1 MTSDKGVVVSYQTVT
16 LSVDSGIG
24 TLTLN
29 RPDKLNAID
38 DVMAREL
45 LEASRE
51 LLTDTAVRALVITGA
66 GRGFSGGGDVKFL
79 GNAVAKG
86 DYDTAMSLV
95 RMGGQLVRSLRESP
109 KPVLASINGVAAGG
123 GANLALGCDLRIASD
138 QAGIGQ
144 VFHRIGLH
152 PDWGGSWFV
161 PELAGPATALEL
173 IWSAEVIPAQRCLEL
188 GLVNRVVPHEQLA
201 AATREWATKLAAVPP
216 IAAGLAKQAVYAS
229 RSGTL
234 ADALAREEVNQ
245 ERCFKTGDAKEGFRS
260 FAEKRPPRF
269 EGR

>member
-1 MTSDKGVVVSYQTVT
+1 VTSAKEVATGYQTVT
-16 LSVDSGIG
+16 VSVDSGIG

-45 LEASRE
+45 IEASRE
-51 LLTDTAVRALVITGA
+51 LLTDPAVRALVITGA
-66 GRGFSGGGDVKFL
+66 GRGFSAGGDVKFL
-79 GNAVAKG
+79 GSCVDKG
-86 DYDTAMSLV
+86 DFDTAMSLV

-109 KPVLASINGVAAGG
+109 KPILASINGVAAGG

-152 PDWGGSWFV
+152 PDWGGTWFV
-161 PELAGPATALEL
+161 PELAGPAAALEL
-173 IWSAEVIPAQRCLEL
+173 IWSAEVIPVKRCMEL
-188 GLVNRVVPHEQLA
+188 GLVNRVVPHDQLA
-201 AATREWATKLAAVPP
+201 VATREWALKLAALPP

-229 RSGTL
+229 HTGTL
-234 ADALAREEVNQ
+234 ADALAREEANQ
-245 ERCFKTGDAKEGFRS
+245 ERCFKTSDAKEGFKS
-260 FAEKRPPRF
+260 FGEKRAPRF

>member
-1 MTSDKGVVVSYQTVT
+1 MTSDKGVAAGYQAVTV
-16 LSVDSGIG
+16 SVDSGIG

-45 LEASRE
+45 IEATRE
-51 LLTDTAVRALVITGA
+51 LLTDDAVRVVVITGA
-66 GRGFSGGGDVKFL
+66 GRGFSAGGDVKFL
-79 GNAVAKG
+79 GTSVSEG
-86 DYDTAMSLV
+86 DYETAMSLV

-123 GANLALGCDLRIASD
+123 GANLALGCDVRIASD

-152 PDWGGSWFV
+152 PDWGGTWFV

-173 IWSAEVIPAQRCLEL
+173 IWSAEVIPARRCLEL
-188 GLVNRVVPHEQLA
+188 GLVNRVVPQDELA
-201 AATREWATKLAAVPP
+201 AATREWAVKLAALPP
-216 IAAGLAKQAVYAS
+216 VAAGLAKAAVYAS
-229 RSGTL
+229 RTGTL

-245 ERCFKTGDAKEGFRS
+245 ERCFKTSDAKEGFGS

>member
-1 MTSDKGVVVSYQTVT
+1 MTSDKSAVAGYQTVT
-16 LSVDSGIG
+16 VAIDSGIG

-45 LEASRE
+45 LDASRE
-51 LLTDTAVRALVITGA
+51 LLTDKAVRALVITGA
-66 GRGFSGGGDVKFL
+66 GRGFSAGGDVKFL
-79 GNAVAKG
+79 GNCVAKG
-86 DYDTAMSLV
+86 DFETAMSLV

-138 QAGIGQ
+138 QASIGQ

-152 PDWGGSWFV
+152 PDWGGTWFV
-161 PELAGPATALEL
+161 PELAGPSAALEM
-173 IWSAEVIPAQRCLEL
+173 IWSAEVIPVQRCLEL
-188 GLVNRVVPHEQLA
+188 GLVNRIVPHDQLE
-201 AATREWATKLAAVPP
+201 AATRKWATQLAAVPP

-229 RSGTL
+229 HSGTL
-234 ADALAREEVNQ
+234 ADALAREEANQ
-245 ERCFKTGDAKEGFRS
+245 ERCFKTSDANEGFRS
-260 FAEKRPPRF
+260 FAEKRSPSF